1 MKNIVP
7 YNAFMVNVTEVHMVE
22 HYPNH
27 RHPEAN
33 VFLHLINRVR
43 ANGLFKSIRR
53 NVAGRDFIIIILV
66 Q

>member
-1 MKNIVP
+1 MI
-7 YNAFMVNVTEVHMVE
+7 NVTEVHMVE
-22 HYPNH
+22 HYSNR

-53 NVAGRDFIIIILV
+53 NIAGDFIIIILV